1 MKSLLELIKLL
12 YGPKALS
19 QTIGTRTNVIRLPN
33 NKIKKYIKQELNIE
47 EASDAAVQN
56 AYKEME
62 ELVAEI
68 PKMNDGE
75 RLIFEGNL
83 RRTKNKLQS
92 MGVIPP
98 DETAEIISM
107 TAKQPVSKEGIEQL
121 IEEAGQTS
129 RPGTLM
135 GDLESRINRLK
146 TLSKDQGITMDD
158 ILKDAGKAQTS
169 MINQQREGLVRST
182 ARQIL
187 YSDIKSGKLKVS
199 KEVQDIVS
207 GKASGDPIDSFR
219 TIYGEDALEQ
229 LDSLTPE
236 LGKLRTEIDAEK
248 LARSKF
254 EFTPKLDR
262 PKESYTSEEMEK
274 ILKEGEEE
282 GSKGLDY
289 LTGQEPP
296 KKKAKGGRVNFEK
309 GGIPEEDEEPS
320 EEYIK
325 SRKAG
330 RFKYSFDVQ
339 EPDSRIKKS
348 GLPGR
353 TNPKDYGLGIT
364 YLPNPGNETA
374 PEIRVGGSRR
384 GAGIEIR
391 KRFKDGGLGYLVG
404 E

>member
-1 MKSLLELIKLL
+1 MKSLLDLIKLL

-98 DETAEIISM
+98 NETAEIISM

-169 MINQQREGLVRST
+169 MVNQQKEGLVRST

-207 GKASGDPIDSFR
+207 GRVSGDPIDTFR
-219 TIYGEDALEQ
+219 NIYGEDALEQ

-236 LGKLRTEIDAEK
+236 LGQLRTEIDAEK

-262 PKESYTSEEMEK
+262 PKESYTAEEMEK
-274 ILKEGEEE
+274 ILKEEPDEFARG
-282 GSKGLDY
+282 GSAGLDY
-289 LTGQEPP
+289 L
-296 KKKAKGGRVNFEK
+296 V
-309 GGIPEEDEEPS
+309 
-320 EEYIK
+320 
-325 SRKAG
+325 
-330 RFKYSFDVQ
+330 
-339 EPDSRIKKS
+339 
-348 GLPGR
+348 
-353 TNPKDYGLGIT
+353 
-364 YLPNPGNETA
+364 GN
-374 PEIRVGGSRR
+374 
-384 GAGIEIR
+384 
-391 KRFKDGGLGYLVG
+391 
-404 E
+404 